1 MFDDCSLLPPLHFI
15 GFVSTRK
22 CTLSNTSLVP
32 VTYYL
37 HMSNDGRVPSVRSR
51 SPSPAKRTGSVAI
64 SAAATPVKPKEFEIT
79 PSSGL
84 LQPQSEVEISV
95 EICANTV
102 RKYNTELCV
111 DVEAVQD
118 SLLLLP
124 VTARWLHNSVLT
136 AAATSTCCVDDDETY
151 YSNSRPFFASKSF
164 GLWGFLPFSD
174 KRFLKIILITLQ
186 WFGSKWNLTWAVWLE
201 CECLHTVHGHQH
213 EAVQWLFS
221 SSY

>member
-1 MFDDCSLLPPLHFI
+1 
-15 GFVSTRK
+15 
-22 CTLSNTSLVP
+22 
-32 VTYYL
+32 
-37 HMSNDGRVPSVRSR
+37 
-51 SPSPAKRTGSVAI
+51 VAI

-124 VTARWLHNSVLT
+124 VTAR
-136 AAATSTCCVDDDETY
+136 
-151 YSNSRPFFASKSF
+151 
-164 GLWGFLPFSD
+164 
-174 KRFLKIILITLQ
+174 
-186 WFGSKWNLTWAVWLE
+186 
-201 CECLHTVHGHQH
+201 
-213 EAVQWLFS
+213 
-221 SSY
+221 